1 MGESKEEEEEGEE
14 KWYAVGEAATLSP
27 KPLSKNCDVKTFGS
41 GGISENYTVISK
53 FSLLFELFLI
63 YVQSRHF
70 SLQHISQVSYVCYI
84 NLGRKTRES
93 HNLLVR
99 NVSCL
104 LDNCFCSPSL
114 FST

>member
-63 YVQSRHF
+63 YSDDTSHF
-70 SLQHISQVSYVCYI
+70 NIFP
-84 NLGRKTRES
+84 K
-93 HNLLVR
+93 
-99 NVSCL
+99 CL
-104 LDNCFCSPSL
+104 LCV
-114 FST
+114 T